1 MPVIAPRG
9 PNGFGP
15 ISASLAPNSALN
27 HTVTGRPDKQWS
39 RIYLNTGAT
48 MYRLS
53 TACLI
58 AIFLFGTPAFAF
70 SIGPLAA
77 PAADSGVVKVLCN
90 PGTPKCAPTN
100 PTRQKIVKGAQG
112 VLQDPAHNEGQC
124 QGNGLCGNNSG
135 GAPSPNP
142 TVKQSGGQ
150 TTSTSQT
157 GTSQQKAGGGGG
169 SHH

>member
-1 MPVIAPRG
+1 
-9 PNGFGP
+9 
-15 ISASLAPNSALN
+15 
-27 HTVTGRPDKQWS
+27 
-39 RIYLNTGAT
+39 

-53 TACLI
+53 TAYLI
-58 AIFLFGTPAFAF
+58 SVFLFGTPAFAF

-77 PAADSGVVKVLCN
+77 PAVDSGVVKVLCN
-90 PGTPKCAPTN
+90 PGTPNCAPTN

-112 VLQDPAHNEGQC
+112 VLQDPSHNEGQC

-142 TVKQSGGQ
+142 TVRKNGGQ

-157 GTSQQKAGGGGG
+157 GASQQKAGGGGG